1 MQEVNS
7 VIHSFPTDSS
17 NDSASCSCINLLGV
31 SKKRKQEI
39 IKEIYEQFV
48 RYGREATV
56 LVSMSTSCKLFEF
69 VLNHTPQ
76 ITFLNS
82 RIKNQNKRY
91 DAILLKFLTP
101 KPQ

>member
-1 MQEVNS
+1 MQKVNS
-7 VIHSFPTDSS
+7 YIHSFPTDSS
-17 NDSASCSCINLLGV
+17 NDSISCSCINLLGV
-31 SKKRKQEI
+31 SKKKKEER

-69 VLNHTPQ
+69 VLHHTSQ

-82 RIKNQNKRY
+82 KIKNQNKRY

-101 KPQ
+101 KSQ